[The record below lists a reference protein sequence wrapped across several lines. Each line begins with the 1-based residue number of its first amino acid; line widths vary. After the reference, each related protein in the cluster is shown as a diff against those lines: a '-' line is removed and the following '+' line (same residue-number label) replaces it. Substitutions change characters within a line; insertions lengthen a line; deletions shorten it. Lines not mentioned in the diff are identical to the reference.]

1 MINNIKS
8 GTRQKRQR
16 GAVAVE
22 FAIVLPLLLTAMFA
36 FFEISRASM
45 IQHATQ
51 ASAYEGARAGI
62 IPGATDQ
69 EIRDKVSFVLSSVG
83 VTNFT
88 VNVEQ
93 NVTVDSTL
101 KVRVTVNVPFT
112 ETTTGGL
119 LFGPNRSFTGQT
131 ELGEETL

>member
-1 MINNIKS
+1 MC
-8 GTRQKRQR
+8 
-16 GAVAVE
+16 
-22 FAIVLPLLLTAMFA
+22 LFA

-51 ASAYEGARAGI
+51 ASAYEGARVGI
-62 IPGATDQ
+62 VPGATDQ
-69 EIRDKVSFVLSSVG
+69 EIRDQVQLVLNSVG

-93 NVTVDSTL
+93 NRPVGGLL
-101 KVRVTVNVPFT
+101 KVLVTVNVPFT

-119 LFGPNRSFTGQT
+119 LFGEGRSFTGRT
-131 ELGEETL
+131 ELGQETL